1 MTKKHRKTGK
11 ARRTTMKKPFCNAL
25 KLEHLYLTPRKKR
38 RGVILRDNCKLYAAE
53 NAEDLK
59 KYLKEKGLI

>member
-1 MTKKHRKTGK
+1 
-11 ARRTTMKKPFCNAL
+11 MKKSFCSNAL